1 MKKLNKKGFTLIEII
16 VVVVVLAVLMAVAVP
31 SVLKYVNEADNA
43 KYMAQGRSVMNIAQ
57 TEVVKAYVGDN
68 KITTD
73 ELTSIVNAIKGQ
85 SNKDGMGEIKAD
97 STVTI
102 YTQATVSEDNGTI
115 VIAEGAVQL
124 TGSND
129 ALGTVPTIAAVEC
142 TIDNHRIVAVPNGK
156 IFVQK

>member
-68 KITTD
+68 KIDAT
-73 ELTSIVNAIKGQ
+73 ELGKIQGDA
-85 SNKDGMGEIKAD
+85 
-97 STVTI
+97 VTI
-102 YTQATVSEDNGTI
+102 YNEDGLTVTKVEI
-115 VIAEGAVQL
+115 Y
-124 TGSND
+124 
-129 ALGTVPTIAAVEC
+129 TVLPTITESNGSLTIADGTKLAATNAGDPLPV
-142 TIDNHRIVAVPNGK
+142 VKAVKCEIGGK
-156 IFVQK
+156 KIIAVLNDKVYVGK